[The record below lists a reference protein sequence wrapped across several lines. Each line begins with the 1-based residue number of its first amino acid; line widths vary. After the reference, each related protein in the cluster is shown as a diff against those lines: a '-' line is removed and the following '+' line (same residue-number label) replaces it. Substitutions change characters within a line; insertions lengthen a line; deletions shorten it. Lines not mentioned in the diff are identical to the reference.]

1 MNNNIDTA
9 TAIMAS
15 KCENMADIC
24 DHIAIVCDKLVK
36 KVEAEEVKQTSYPDI
51 SPKIELEVEQYSQS
65 LSNNEQ
71 PRELKIGSD
80 IVSEKI
86 IEIFPKSDE
95 SIDKIRITDIGLYS
109 ITKKNEAFFIT
120 NLITKYFGENHIVI
134 TDSTACC
141 GGNTISFLLHPQIE
155 KVNSIEINDL
165 HFDILKNNVELYKNH
180 FKVELIKGNYL
191 DIAHNLEQDV
201 IFYDLP
207 WGGKNYIE
215 KDEITLGLY
224 TTNHFFISLS
234 SIVNQMKDKT
244 KLQVLKIPLNFGFT
258 KFLREIEYT
267 KIKIHKIYNKYT
279 KRLCYFILI
288 LVF

>member
-1 MNNNIDTA
+1 MNNDNIDAFIET
-9 TAIMAS
+9 S
-15 KCENMADIC
+15 KCENTADIC
-24 DHIAIVCDKLVK
+24 NK
-36 KVEAEEVKQTSYPDI
+36 EPNSPDI
-51 SPKIELEVEQYSQS
+51 VPNTVPENEKYSQS
-65 LSNNEQ
+65 LANDN
-71 PRELKIGSD
+71 PKELIIGID
-80 IVSEKI
+80 IAIEKI

-95 SIDKIRITDIGLYS
+95 SIDKLKITDIGLYS

-120 NLITKYFGENHIVI
+120 NLIAKYFGESHIVI

-165 HFDILKNNVELYKNH
+165 HFDILKNNIELYKNH
-180 FKVELIKGNYL
+180 SKVVLIKGNYL

-224 TTNHFFISLS
+224 TNNNFFISLS

-258 KFLREIEYT
+258 KFLREIDYT

>member
-1 MNNNIDTA
+1 MDNFENTENLENGCNQIINENCEHNSPEISSKNID
-9 TAIMAS
+9 I
-15 KCENMADIC
+15 EPEIE
-24 DHIAIVCDKLVK
+24 IDKYSHK
-36 KVEAEEVKQTSYPDI
+36 I
-51 SPKIELEVEQYSQS
+51 SI
-65 LSNNEQ
+65 NEQ
-71 PRELKIGSD
+71 PKEIIIGKD
-80 IVSEKI
+80 IPIEKI
-86 IEIFPKSDE
+86 AEIFPKMDE
-95 SIDKIRITDIGLYS
+95 SINKLRITDVGLYS

-120 NLITKYFGENHIVI
+120 NLITKYFGENQIVI

-141 GGNTISFLLHPQIE
+141 GGNTISFLLHPQVE
-155 KVNSIEINDL
+155 KVNSIEMNNL
-165 HFDILKNNVELYKNH
+165 HFEILKNNVELYKNNS
-180 FKVELIKGNYL
+180 KIQLINSNYL
-191 DIAHNLEQDV
+191 DVAQNLEQDV

-215 KDEITLGLY
+215 KEEISLGLY
-224 TTNHFFISLS
+224 TNNNFFISLS

-244 KLQVLKIPLNFGFT
+244 KLQVLKIPLNFAFT

>member
-1 MNNNIDTA
+1 MDNIENIENGCNDKNNSLEIFSKNID
-9 TAIMAS
+9 
-15 KCENMADIC
+15 
-24 DHIAIVCDKLVK
+24 
-36 KVEAEEVKQTSYPDI
+36 
-51 SPKIELEVEQYSQS
+51 IESEIEKYSNT
-65 LSNNEQ
+65 LSINEQ
-71 PRELKIGSD
+71 PKEIIIGKD
-80 IVSEKI
+80 ITVEKVT
-86 IEIFPKSDE
+86 EIFPKTDE
-95 SIDKIRITDIGLYS
+95 SINRVRITDVGLYS

-120 NLITKYFGENHIVI
+120 NLITKYFGESQIVI

-165 HFDILKNNVELYKNH
+165 HFEILKNNIELYKNH
-180 FKVELIKGNYL
+180 SKVELIKSNYL
-191 DIAHNLEQDV
+191 DVAHNLEQDV

-215 KDEITLGLY
+215 KEEITLGLY
-224 TTNHFFISLS
+224 TNNSFFISLS
-234 SIVNQMKDKT
+234 SIVNQMKEKT

>member
-1 MNNNIDTA
+1 MNNDSDNIKIPT
-9 TAIMAS
+9 
-15 KCENMADIC
+15 EADIC
-24 DHIAIVCDKLVK
+24 EKL
-36 KVEAEEVKQTSYPDI
+36 EPSSPDI
-51 SPKIELEVEQYSQS
+51 APKEEPITVPVL
-65 LSNNEQ
+65 LNNEQ
-71 PRELKIGSD
+71 PKELTIGSD
-80 IVSEKI
+80 IAPEKI

-95 SIDKIRITDIGLYS
+95 PIDKIRITDIGLYS

-120 NLITKYFGENHIVI
+120 NLITKYFGESHIII

-141 GGNTISFLLHPQIE
+141 GGNTISFLLHPQVE
-155 KVNSIEINDL
+155 KVNSVELNDL

-180 FKVELIKGNYL
+180 SKVELIKSNYL
-191 DIAHNLEQDV
+191 DVAHNLQQDV

-224 TTNHFFISLS
+224 TNNHFFISLS

>member
-1 MNNNIDTA
+1 MNNENDEDK
-9 TAIMAS
+9 AIVA
-15 KCENMADIC
+15 ADIC
-24 DHIAIVCDKLVK
+24 EILVK
-36 KVEAEEVKQTSYPDI
+36 EKEEPSSPDI
-51 SPKIELEVEQYSQS
+51 APKDEPENMS
-65 LSNNEQ
+65 LMSNNEQ
-71 PRELKIGSD
+71 PKELTIGSD
-80 IVSEKI
+80 IAPEKI

-95 SIDKIRITDIGLYS
+95 PIDKIRITDIGLYS

-120 NLITKYFGENHIVI
+120 NLITKYFGENQIII

-155 KVNSIEINDL
+155 KVNSVEINDL
-165 HFDILKNNVELYKNH
+165 HFNILKNNVELYKNH
-180 FKVELIKGNYL
+180 SKVELIKSNYL
-191 DIAHNLEQDV
+191 DVAHNLQQDV

-224 TTNHFFISLS
+224 TDNHFFISLS